1 MSDERLFRFA
11 PRESRARA
19 CASCAERG
27 SPVQLQTVKALLTE
41 VALRRVQLTHY
52 RFCASP
58 ACETVYFGDAGDQF
72 GTDDL
77 RVPVW
82 QKQLSGGRLLC
93 YCFGETESDIRSE
106 LLEHGRTEV
115 VVRIREHIAAQ
126 RCACDIRNP
135 RGACC
140 LGDVIAAVK
149 RIERSMLS
157 VRDDVMEP
165 SAQLP
170 HRGDCRTHGRVC

>member
-1 MSDERLFRFA
+1 MDDCCDSRLA
-11 PRESRARA
+11 EPGART
-19 CASCAERG
+19 CATCTERG

-41 VALRRVQLTHY
+41 VALRRLRLTHY
-52 RFCASP
+52 RFCANP
-58 ACETVYFGDAGDQF
+58 ACKAVYFGDAGDQF
-72 GTDDL
+72 GTSDI

-82 QKQLSGGRLLC
+82 QKEPAGERLLC
-93 YCFGETESDIRSE
+93 YCFGETESGIRRE

-115 VVRIREHIAAQ
+115 VARIREHIAAE

-149 RIERSMLS
+149 RLEWATLS
-157 VRDDVMEP
+157 VKED
-165 SAQLP
+165 
-170 HRGDCRTHGRVC
+170 